1 MRICFLNKNLDIIGG
16 VGRYGRDI
24 VDSISR
30 QKGVEA
36 IVLTEGKSGHKLEK
50 PILRESLL
58 LRDLLNLFVNAFK
71 IRKYIKKCDIIHALD
86 GYPYGVIAAL
96 ANIGTGKKLV
106 INGIGTYTI
115 LPFENPIKKVLLMW
129 AYKQANKVLC
139 ISSYTEKQLLKKVKI
154 NSTIVVNHG
163 VNYEKF
169 NRSILSKALNQRES
183 TRPKVVL
190 SVAGG
195 LKCRKGIH
203 IAIPA
208 VAEVKKKY
216 PDIKY
221 YIVGSQSDDRE
232 YFNKLKDLV
241 KKYDL
246 VRNVIFLENLSDEQL
261 IQLYYSA
268 DLFLLTSINIQ
279 NDFEGFGLVYLEA
292 GACGKPAIGTFN
304 CGAEDA
310 IIDNITG
317 LLVPQK
323 DVEKTSEAILKLLDN
338 PDLAKKL
345 GENGKKRARQMS
357 WDKVAKKY
365 IKEYKKI
372 LA

>member
-1 MRICFLNKNLDIIGG
+1 MKICFLNKSLDIRGG

-24 VDSISR
+24 VDNISR
-30 QKGVEA
+30 QKSVEA
-36 IVLTEGKSGHKLEK
+36 IVLTEKKSGHKLERAV
-50 PILRESLL
+50 LRESLL

-96 ANIGTGKKLV
+96 ANIGIGRKLV

-115 LPFENPIKKVLLMW
+115 LPFENPIKKVLLTW

-139 ISSYTEKQLLKKVKI
+139 ISSYTEKQLFKKVRI
-154 NSTIVVNHG
+154 DSTVVINHG

-169 NRSILSKALNQRES
+169 NRSGL
-183 TRPKVVL
+183 TRMSMQNDADTKIIL

-195 LKCRKGIH
+195 LKRRKGIH

-221 YIVGSQSDDRE
+221 YIIGSQSDDKE
-232 YFNKLKDLV
+232 YFYRLKKLV

-246 VRNVIFLENLSDEQL
+246 VENVVFLENLSDGQL
-261 IQLYYSA
+261 IQFYYSA
-268 DLFLLTSINIQ
+268 DLFVLTSINIQ

-310 IIDNITG
+310 IMDGITG

-323 DVEKTSEAILKLLDN
+323 DIKKTAEAILRILNN
-338 PDLAKKL
+338 PKLAKKL
-345 GENGKKRARQMS
+345 GENGKKRAQQMS
-357 WDKVAKKY
+357 WDNVAKKY
-365 IKEYKKI
+365 IKEYKRI